1 MTVTVRITLNRN
13 ASIKVEGDD
22 LTIIGDD
29 GAPITLTPGKAVF
42 LCRCG
47 DSRKR
52 PFCDGTHKLNGYCS
66 TPEAA
71 PAG

>member
-1 MTVTVRITLNRN
+1 MPVTITLNRN

-22 LTIIGDD
+22 LTIVGDD
-29 GAPITLTPGKAVF
+29 GQPLVLTPGKAVF

-52 PFCDGTHKLNGYCS
+52 PFCDGTHKQNGYCS
-66 TPEAA
+66 TVEA
-71 PAG
+71 PTG